1 MDNGATTTTVATTE
15 AAAIASAVAIIAS
28 GAGMLDTMATAVGM
42 MCSDG
47 DGSNGGSSYG
57 SRGGSAYPSDRRLR

>member
-1 MDNGATTTTVATTE
+1 
-15 AAAIASAVAIIAS
+15 
-28 GAGMLDTMATAVGM
+28 MLDTMATAVGM